1 MFGRLFGKP
10 KEELNIGDSIDKL
23 KEVRGALETTYLEHE
38 LMYAQPRTYVDGM
51 FVTECFM

>member
-10 KEELNIGDSIDKL
+10 KEELNIGDSLDKL